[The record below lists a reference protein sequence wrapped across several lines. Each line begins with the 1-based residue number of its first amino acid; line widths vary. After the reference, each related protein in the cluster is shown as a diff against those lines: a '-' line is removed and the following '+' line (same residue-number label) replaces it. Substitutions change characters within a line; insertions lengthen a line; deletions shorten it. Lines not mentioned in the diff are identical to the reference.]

1 MKKRIVFFG
10 MIMFACA
17 TAALA
22 QDSLT
27 VKDGDGNVLMQVND
41 EGTVGSITLLPGIVA
56 PGTVTNK
63 LYSVNDSL
71 FFSGVFLGGPSPWTV
86 SGSDIFYNTGNVGI
100 GTAGPGAIIH
110 VEQSGSAR
118 SDGTFRF
125 IQPSLSSGNDN
136 SILFGRKGA
145 VGEGGLL
152 GYKYNS
158 TTSESFIF
166 LNHWGDSP
174 GSGSGMALKKGG
186 NVGIGTN
193 DPDEELHVVGNIKMV
208 DSNQSAGRVL
218 TSDAG
223 GVGSWADLPAS
234 SSQWTDIGNSLHPAD
249 NSGNEN
255 IFIGGATAGTADI
268 LLGRDGGA
276 DFNTQ
281 ENDVDF
287 RVRGDTQTNLFYV
300 DASVD
305 RVGIG
310 TNTPAAKAEITA
322 GNNDGLLVSGT
333 ASANNIVM
341 ALKNTNTGGRE
352 WDLMSTG
359 GASGIGQGKF
369 VIRDQTGTANRLVID
384 NAGNVGIG
392 EMTPSAKFDVVG
404 TTELNGN
411 VDINSDLD
419 VDGGTLHVDGTK
431 DNVGVGTA
439 TPDTSLHV
447 VGNIKMVDGNEA
459 AGKVLTSDANG
470 IGSWQTASGGA
481 AKDMAKMTRD
491 AAQSIASGT
500 PVKKILFDNEE
511 FDIGGMC

>member
-158 TTSESFIF
+158 TISESFIF

-174 GSGSGMALKKGG
+174 GGGSGIAL
-186 NVGIGTN
+186 
-193 DPDEELHVVGNIKMV
+193 
-208 DSNQSAGRVL
+208 
-218 TSDAG
+218 
-223 GVGSWADLPAS
+223 
-234 SSQWTDIGNSLHPAD
+234 
-249 NSGNEN
+249 
-255 IFIGGATAGTADI
+255 
-268 LLGRDGGA
+268 
-276 DFNTQ
+276 
-281 ENDVDF
+281 
-287 RVRGDTQTNLFYV
+287 
-300 DASVD
+300 
-305 RVGIG
+305 
-310 TNTPAAKAEITA
+310 
-322 GNNDGLLVSGT
+322 
-333 ASANNIVM
+333 
-341 ALKNTNTGGRE
+341 
-352 WDLMSTG
+352 
-359 GASGIGQGKF
+359 
-369 VIRDQTGTANRLVID
+369 
-384 NAGNVGIG
+384 
-392 EMTPSAKFDVVG
+392 
-404 TTELNGN
+404 
-411 VDINSDLD
+411 
-419 VDGGTLHVDGTK
+419 
-431 DNVGVGTA
+431 
-439 TPDTSLHV
+439 
-447 VGNIKMVDGNEA
+447 
-459 AGKVLTSDANG
+459 
-470 IGSWQTASGGA
+470 
-481 AKDMAKMTRD
+481 
-491 AAQSIASGT
+491 
-500 PVKKILFDNEE
+500 
-511 FDIGGMC
+511 